1 MNNSAH
7 HALRRFGFG
16 RRGAEPVPSDAKRWL
31 ALQLEGADHGWQR
44 PAHLSATLSYQPPQ
58 PGVDPIRVNAAARFD
73 ELFAGEMV
81 LLLNHAV
88 STDLLFRERLVW
100 FRRHHFSCQPA
111 RR

>member
-1 MNNSAH
+1 MRSGAS
-7 HALRRFGFG
+7 GFG

-31 ALQLEGADHGWQR
+31 ALQLEGADPWL
-44 PAHLSATLSYQPPQ
+44 AATGPSFRNVVHISRHNQVL
-58 PGVDPIRVNAAARFD
+58 IRTGITPETGFA

-88 STDLLFRERLVW
+88 STDLPFRERLVW
-100 FRRHHFSCQPA
+100 FWSNHFSCQPA